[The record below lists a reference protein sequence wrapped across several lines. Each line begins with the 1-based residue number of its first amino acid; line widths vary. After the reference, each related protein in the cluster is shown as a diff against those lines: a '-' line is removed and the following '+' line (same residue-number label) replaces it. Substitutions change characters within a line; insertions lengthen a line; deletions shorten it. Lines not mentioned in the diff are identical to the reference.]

1 VPQLVKDTGAS
12 LLVTDFASLRLGRQW
27 RDAVAAKL
35 EVPFHE
41 VDAHNV
47 VPAWVA
53 SGACSSHSAASKG
66 ELSGLG
72 KGRGG
77 KSQPGGLLRVWL
89 SQRAA
94 TFAEPAR
101 LPRSSLSTQELCV
114 TAVRCPCCDCWM
126 LHQTCSVPADG
137 HRTSQLYRFCC
148 TAEKREYAARTIR
161 PKIHSKLPEFLTDYP
176 ELAPQVG
183 RDLLVEWVKCF
194 SFGLL
199 SVLQAQRTACKL
211 ARCLRSVIAVLRG
224 LLGWLCTGWIS
235 KGGNRA
241 GRLAVTGSGLPKR
254 RGSLPGNADVRCTA
268 GVVHTVAAACCPA
281 GCVDVRGG
289 S

>member
-1 VPQLVKDTGAS
+1 MVRGLRLMQPKLEALNIPFFLLKGAFARRCRSAAGCPSWQWGQRMQQPVSPHLLPFQSWPLYWLYCPRARHAACSGFRQCMGFFLHCSEQEASPSVLTCLSLCLVHAPQPPRARRGPPTWLALSTRAYGLSFFPRPHQPCSCHAAACCAGDPVETVPQLVKDTGAS

-53 SGACSSHSAASKG
+53 SGVRSSHSAASKG

-77 KSQPGGLLRVWL
+77 KGQPGELLRVWL

-101 LPRSSLSTQELCV
+101 LPG
-114 TAVRCPCCDCWM
+114 
-126 LHQTCSVPADG
+126 PA
-137 HRTSQLYRFCC
+137 
-148 TAEKREYAARTIR
+148 
-161 PKIHSKLPEFLTDYP
+161 
-176 ELAPQVG
+176 
-183 RDLLVEWVKCF
+183 
-194 SFGLL
+194 
-199 SVLQAQRTACKL
+199 
-211 ARCLRSVIAVLRG
+211 
-224 LLGWLCTGWIS
+224 
-235 KGGNRA
+235 
-241 GRLAVTGSGLPKR
+241 
-254 RGSLPGNADVRCTA
+254 
-268 GVVHTVAAACCPA
+268 
-281 GCVDVRGG
+281 
-289 S
+289 